1 MVDKKDP
8 KLNWYS
14 IHSQAGHEKKI
25 ARVLKQRVK
34 AMDLEDKIKR
44 IVVPTQNKIVIRNG
58 QKKEIKER
66 LFPGYIFVQMVLND
80 ATWRA
85 VRSTEGV
92 TGFVGIGDNPTPL
105 PPEEVDRI
113 LKFME
118 MEAPKFEAKFE
129 IGENVKI
136 TEGPFADFVGEVE
149 ELDKEK
155 GRVKVLVSI
164 FGRETPVD
172 LDLVQVKPL

>member
-1 MVDKKDP
+1 MENSKSKAH
-8 KLNWYS
+8 WYS

-25 ARVLKQRVK
+25 AGALKQRVE
-34 AMDLEDKIKR
+34 AMNLEDKITEV
-44 IVVPTQNKIVIRNG
+44 IVPTQNKIVIRNG

-66 LFPGYIFVQMVLND
+66 LFPGYIFVKMILND
-80 ATWRA
+80 TTWRV

-105 PPEEVDRI
+105 PPQEVDRI

-129 IGENVKI
+129 LGDSVRI
-136 TEGPFADFVGEVE
+136 TEGPFAEFVGEVK

-172 LDLVQVKPL
+172 LELTQVKPL